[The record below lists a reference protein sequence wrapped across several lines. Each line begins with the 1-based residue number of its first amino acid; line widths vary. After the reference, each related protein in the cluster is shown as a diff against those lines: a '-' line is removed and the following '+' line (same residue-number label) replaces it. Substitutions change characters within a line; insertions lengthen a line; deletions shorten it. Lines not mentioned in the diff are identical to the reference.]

1 MGNRFASVPFVT
13 FILFFVLFCSSPGY
27 AEMADGQQ
35 LTFVHADVSATTNI
49 HFNKYYCTECHLEAE
64 GGQYK
69 ELRYDNYTQTC
80 RCHNYTPETYT
91 HPVGITLPPEKRK
104 KIPAD
109 FPLEDGTITCGT
121 CHILLLQCQADS
133 SVKRFNGSFLRVNPR
148 PSRTAICFRCHNEA
162 RYRMMDPH
170 NQIDHAGNIIKE
182 KCLYCHK
189 KLPDVD
195 RATLDPRQG
204 LEELVAP
211 IGELDVLC
219 YRCHYKQVKLH
230 PINANHL
237 KKPPQRILNNIR
249 RSERKLGII
258 MPLDTQGKITCVTC
272 HNPHERGVIQQGKAG
287 AGGADEVGRL
297 RVSKSGDK
305 ICLACHRNN

>member
-1 MGNRFASVPFVT
+1 MVDRIASVPSLCFA
-13 FILFFVLFCSSPGY
+13 LFLLLLSCSQGH
-27 AEMADGQQ
+27 AEESDGRQ
-35 LTFVHADVSATTNI
+35 LTFVNPDVSATTNI
-49 HFNKYYCTECHLEAE
+49 HFNKYYCSECHLTAD
-64 GGQYK
+64 GGQYLK
-69 ELRYDNYTQTC
+69 LRFDNYTQTC

-91 HPVGITLPPEKRK
+91 HPVGISLPPEKRK

-109 FPLEDGTITCGT
+109 FPLKNGRITCAT
-121 CHILLLQCQADS
+121 CHVMSLQCQADN
-133 SVKRFNGSFLRVNPR
+133 SVKKFNRSFLRVNPR

-162 RYRMMDPH
+162 KYRMMDPH
-170 NQIDHAGNIIKE
+170 NQIDEDGSIIKA

-189 KLPDVD
+189 RLPDVN
-195 RATLDPRQG
+195 RATLDPLQG

-211 IGELDVLC
+211 IGKLDVLC
-219 YRCHYKQVKLH
+219 YRCHFKQVKLH

-237 KKPPQRILNNIR
+237 KKPPPRILNNIR

-258 MPLDTQGKITCVTC
+258 MPLDAQGKITCVTC

-287 AGGADEVGRL
+287 AGGAGEAGRL
-297 RVSKSGDK
+297 RVSKNGDK